1 MASSKRKSAKPKTT
15 AEKVA
20 AEKAA
25 AAKPTAAEE
34 DAVSPASIEDEI
46 EDGIGK
52 GQLRDAV
59 THKGVYYP
67 AGTKVADIKPALSG
81 DDKERLQRLG
91 LVA

>member
-1 MASSKRKSAKPKTT
+1 MAAKRKAKPKTT

-25 AAKPTAAEE
+25 AAKPTVAEE
-34 DAVSPASIEDEI
+34 EAVSPASIEDEV

-59 THKGVYYP
+59 THFGVYYP
-67 AGTKVADIKPALSG
+67 AGTKVSDIKPALSG
-81 DDKERLQRLG
+81 DDKERLARLG
-91 LVA
+91 LIA